1 MKDKVITAKEAA
13 AMIPDGASVMVG
25 GFMANGTPELIM
37 DALVERNAKDLTV
50 MCNDGGFGPAFDE
63 NGVETAP
70 PKGNGKLIKNH
81 SVKHLYATHIG
92 LNKQVAEQMND
103 GSMEVTL
110 IPQGSMVEM
119 IRAGGAGLGG
129 VLTPTGIGTDIAEG
143 KEVYNIDGK
152 DFMLEKPLKADFAVL
167 RGNIVDKKGNVF
179 YKGTTKNFQVAMAT
193 AADTVIVEAEKLVEV
208 GELDPDYVMT
218 PYIFVDY
225 IVVGGDK

>member
-13 AMIPDGASVMVG
+13 AMVKDGSTVMIG
-25 GFMANGTPELIM
+25 GFMANGSPEHLM
-37 DALVERNAKDLTV
+37 DALVEKNVKDLTV
-50 MCNDGGFGPAFDE
+50 MCNDGGFGPTFDE
-63 NGVETAP
+63 NGKEIAP

-81 SVKHLYATHIG
+81 SVKNLIATHIG
-92 LNKQVAEQMND
+92 LNKQVAEQMNA
-103 GSMEVTL
+103 GTLNVTL
-110 IPQGSMVEM
+110 VPQGSMVEM

-143 KEVYNIDGK
+143 KEVLNIDGK
-152 DFMLEKPLKADFAVL
+152 DYLLEKPLHADVALL

-179 YKGTTKNFQVAMAT
+179 YKGTTKNFQIAMAT
-193 AADTVIVEAEKLVEV
+193 AADIVIVEAEKLVEV

-218 PYIFVDY
+218 PFIFVDY